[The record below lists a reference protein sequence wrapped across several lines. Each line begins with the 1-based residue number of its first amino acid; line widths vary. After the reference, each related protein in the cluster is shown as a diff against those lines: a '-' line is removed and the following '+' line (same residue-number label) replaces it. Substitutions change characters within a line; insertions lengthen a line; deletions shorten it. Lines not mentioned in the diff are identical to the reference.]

1 MGYDMPQKKILIL
14 TVIIVVVIIGIV
26 AFLLLSRPTPKT
38 EITIFTGG
46 TGGVY
51 FPLGSKYAELLNKY
65 AGDIVT
71 ASARTSGASVAN
83 ARALAEGK
91 ANVILIQNDIAY
103 YAYHGLYM
111 FKETGK
117 INVMRGLA
125 TLYPETIQFV
135 VRADSPIKS
144 LYDLAGKRVAVGA
157 AGSGTAVACEQIL
170 RAAGIWDKIEKVW
183 APFREAASMLK
194 LGEVD
199 CAMLVAGVPTPAV
212 SEIATTTPVRILPIP
227 DEILKKLHEQGY
239 VFYIRQVV
247 PKDTYNGMTEDV
259 PTVAV
264 LAMIAVRADLPED
277 VVYMLT
283 KVLFEHVDELRT
295 VHAKARA
302 ISLETALNGM
312 SIPLHPGAI
321 KYYEEKGIKVPE
333 ELKP

>member
-1 MGYDMPQKKILIL
+1 MQTK
-14 TVIIVVVIIGIV
+14 VIVLVALVVIVVCIIGI
-26 AFLLLSRPTPKT
+26 FLLMPKPTVKT
-38 EITIFTGG
+38 ELTVFTGG

-65 AGDIVT
+65 AGDIIT

-91 ANVILIQNDIAY
+91 ANVILLQNDIAY

-111 FKETGK
+111 FSETGN
-117 INVMRGLA
+117 IDVMRGLA

-135 VRADSPIKS
+135 VRADSPIES
-144 LYDLAGKRVAVGA
+144 LYDLSGKRVAVGA
-157 AGSGTAVACEQIL
+157 VGSGTAVACEQIL
-170 RAAGIWDKIEKVW
+170 KAADVWDDIEKVW
-183 APFREAASMLK
+183 APFREAATMLK

-199 CAMLVAGVPTPAV
+199 CAVLVAGIPTPAV
-212 SEIATTTPVRILPIP
+212 SEIATTTPVRILSIP
-227 DEILKKLHEQGY
+227 DNILEKLHEEGY
-239 VFYIRQVV
+239 VFYVRQIA
-247 PKDTYNGMTEDV
+247 PKDIYKGMNKDV

-264 LAMIAVRADLPED
+264 LAMIAVRADLPEN
-277 VVYMLT
+277 VVYTMA

-295 VHAKARA
+295 VHAKATA

-312 SIPLHPGAI
+312 SIPLHPGAV
-321 KYYEEKGIKVPE
+321 KYYEEKGLRVPD

>member
-1 MGYDMPQKKILIL
+1 MPQRKALIL
-14 TVIIVVVIIGIV
+14 TIIVIAVIICV
-26 AFLLLSRPTPKT
+26 AVALLLIPRPTPKT
-38 EITIFTGG
+38 EIIIFTGG

-65 AGDIVT
+65 AGDIIT

-91 ANVILIQNDIAY
+91 ANVILLQNDIAY

-117 INVMRGLA
+117 IDVMRGIA

-135 VRADSPIKS
+135 VRADSPVKS

-170 RAAGIWDKIEKVW
+170 RAAGVWDKIEKVW
-183 APFREAASMLK
+183 APFREAATMLK

-199 CAMLVAGVPTPAV
+199 CAMLVAGIPTPAV

-227 DEILKKLHEQGY
+227 DEILKKLHEEGY
-239 VFYIRQVV
+239 VFYIRQIA
-247 PKDTYNGMTEDV
+247 PKDTYRGMTEDV

-264 LAMIAVRADLPED
+264 LAMLACRADLPED
-277 VVYMLT
+277 IVYTLT
-283 KVLFEHVDELRT
+283 KVLFEHVDELRR
-295 VHAKARA
+295 VHAKAKA
-302 ISLETALNGM
+302 ISLETALDGM

>member
-1 MGYDMPQKKILIL
+1 MQTKVIVLVALVVIVACVAGIFLLMPKPTVKTEL
-14 TVIIVVVIIGIV
+14 TV
-26 AFLLLSRPTPKT
+26 
-38 EITIFTGG
+38 FTGG

-65 AGDIVT
+65 AGDVIT

-91 ANVILIQNDIAY
+91 ANVILLQNDIAY

-111 FKETGK
+111 FSDTGS
-117 INVMRGLA
+117 IDVMRGLA

-135 VRADSPIKS
+135 VRADSPIEN
-144 LYDLAGKRVAVGA
+144 LYDLSGKRVAVGA
-157 AGSGTAVACEQIL
+157 VGSGTAVACEQIL
-170 RAAGIWDKIEKVW
+170 KAAGVWDDIEKVW
-183 APFREAASMLK
+183 APFREAATMLK

-199 CAMLVAGVPTPAV
+199 CAVLVAGIPTPAV
-212 SEIATTTPVRILPIP
+212 SEIATVTPVRVLSIP
-227 DEILKKLHEQGY
+227 DDILEKLHEEGY
-239 VFYIRQVV
+239 VFYVRQIA
-247 PKDTYNGMTEDV
+247 PKNTYQGMEKDV

-277 VVYMLT
+277 TVYTMT

-295 VHAKARA
+295 VHAKATA
-302 ISLETALNGM
+302 ISLETALDGM

-321 KYYEEKGIKVPE
+321 KYYEEKGLSVPE

>member
-1 MGYDMPQKKILIL
+1 LPQRKALIL
-14 TVIIVVVIIGIV
+14 TIIVIAVIICV
-26 AFLLLSRPTPKT
+26 AVALLLIPRPTPKT
-38 EITIFTGG
+38 EIIIFTGG

-65 AGDIVT
+65 AGDIIT

-91 ANVILIQNDIAY
+91 ANVILLQNDIAY

-117 INVMRGLA
+117 IDVMRGIA

-135 VRADSPIKS
+135 VRADSPVKS

-170 RAAGIWDKIEKVW
+170 RAAGVWDKIEKVW
-183 APFREAASMLK
+183 APFREAATMLK

-199 CAMLVAGVPTPAV
+199 CAMLVAGIPTPAV

-227 DEILKKLHEQGY
+227 DEILKKLHEEGY
-239 VFYIRQVV
+239 VFYIRQIA
-247 PKDTYNGMTEDV
+247 PKDTYRGMTEDV

-264 LAMIAVRADLPED
+264 LAMLACRADLPED
-277 VVYMLT
+277 IVYTLT
-283 KVLFEHVDELRT
+283 KVLFEHVDELRR
-295 VHAKARA
+295 VHAKAKA
-302 ISLETALNGM
+302 ISLETALDGM